1 MGRRWNSPRE
11 ARVYF
16 EIRGTETGCT
26 HGDVTSKRW
35 VNKAGSGGD
44 GASAERFAFPV
55 FAIISLAHHRG
66 KLGLDCGMWR
76 DCGMASL
83 GKGDVRASRDVQG
96 GSPGYIYLTGINHSA
111 WTVGGSPG

>member
-66 KLGLDCGMWR
+66 KLGLDGVIVGWLRLEKEM
-76 DCGMASL
+76 
-83 GKGDVRASRDVQG
+83 RASQG

>member
-26 HGDVTSKRW
+26 HGDVMSKRW

-66 KLGLDCGMWR
+66 KLGLDGVIVGWLRLEKEMCVRREMCKAEAR
-76 DCGMASL
+76 DTS
-83 GKGDVRASRDVQG
+83 
-96 GSPGYIYLTGINHSA
+96 I
-111 WTVGGSPG
+111 